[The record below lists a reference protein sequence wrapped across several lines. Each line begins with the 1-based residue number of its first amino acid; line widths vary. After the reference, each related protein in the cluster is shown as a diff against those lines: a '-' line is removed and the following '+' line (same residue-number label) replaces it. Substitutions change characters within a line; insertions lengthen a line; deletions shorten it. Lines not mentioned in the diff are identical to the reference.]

1 MNYDMFNLYLKND
14 LYKYKENYFMAKFVL
29 IGGGENGRKGT
40 KYETEKIDKEIVEL
54 IPENVEKHFCF

>member
-1 MNYDMFNLYLKND
+1 
-14 LYKYKENYFMAKFVL
+14 MAKFVL